1 MTEAMT
7 IPAIANAV
15 GAEGAPHLPSIYWL
29 RRRFLEQ
36 WIEWAIALL
45 DEIDGDENMEPYLA
59 DTHPKW
65 ADREDDRAEDGI
77 ADEGALALVYFTAHT
92 L

>member
-1 MTEAMT
+1 MTRTSAPHS
-7 IPAIANAV
+7 PAIY
-15 GAEGAPHLPSIYWL
+15 SL

-36 WIEWAIALL
+36 WIERAIALL

-59 DTHPKW
+59 DAHPKW
-65 ADREDDRAEDGI
+65 ADREDDPAEGGI
-77 ADEGALALVYFTAHT
+77 ADEGALALFHSHI